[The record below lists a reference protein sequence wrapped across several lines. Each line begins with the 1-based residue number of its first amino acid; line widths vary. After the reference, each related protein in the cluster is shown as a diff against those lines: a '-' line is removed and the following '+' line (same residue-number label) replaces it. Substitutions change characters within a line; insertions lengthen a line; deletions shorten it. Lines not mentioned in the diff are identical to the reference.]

1 MEEFCS
7 GRKAGGWGVEWQATG
22 LCNVLG
28 GVLPAGRRSSGQQQ
42 WDSCADAGRKKKMN
56 LTVRREPAGSSGS
69 PGPIPIQSL
78 SGPIRRT
85 KSEP

>member
-7 GRKAGGWGVEWQATG
+7 GRKAGGRGFASRTTLQWPATM
-22 LCNVLG
+22 
-28 GVLPAGRRSSGQQQ
+28 GQLRGC
-42 WDSCADAGRKKKMN
+42 WEEKKMN

-78 SGPIRRT
+78 SSPIRRT